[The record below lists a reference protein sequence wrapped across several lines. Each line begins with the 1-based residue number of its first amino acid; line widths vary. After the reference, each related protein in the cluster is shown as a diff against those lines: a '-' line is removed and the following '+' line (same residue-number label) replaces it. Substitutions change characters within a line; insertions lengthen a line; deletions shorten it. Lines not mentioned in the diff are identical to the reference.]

1 MKTWAIPDWD
11 SCVSSQCNFSFFPT
25 ACVTK
30 REPANQKR
38 RDRHAGLCA
47 SRESRSFLEKCR
59 APIKYP
65 NRHEIAAP
73 FLESQTVG
81 IFQSTDSHFEHIA
94 ISLYFFAFRRAL
106 RRRKPSKR
114 MRLSGR
120 DRTSSRRRGGFSGM
134 GVTTRGG
141 ARACVVDT
149 GSTATRANAPPAR
162 GAAHTG
168 AEREARGVVRDK
180 QRRGLEVAEGP
191 GATGATALLRD
202 RGAKRSADA
211 APLGAEAASNA
222 RRRAGEAV
230 TDVTSLPVRTH
241 PSRNEPTISR
251 LSLFFFSRPLA
262 RRSLS
267 PPPRDYLSPES
278 LD

>member
-1 MKTWAIPDWD
+1 M
-11 SCVSSQCNFSFFPT
+11 
-25 ACVTK
+25 
-30 REPANQKR
+30 
-38 RDRHAGLCA
+38 
-47 SRESRSFLEKCR
+47 
-59 APIKYP
+59 
-65 NRHEIAAP
+65 
-73 FLESQTVG
+73 G
-81 IFQSTDSHFEHIA
+81 IFQSTDSHLEHRA
-94 ISLYFFAFRRAL
+94 ISLYVFAFRRGL

-191 GATGATALLRD
+191 GATGATTLLRD

-251 LSLFFFSRPLA
+251 LSLFFFSSPLA

>member
-1 MKTWAIPDWD
+1 
-11 SCVSSQCNFSFFPT
+11 
-25 ACVTK
+25 
-30 REPANQKR
+30 
-38 RDRHAGLCA
+38 
-47 SRESRSFLEKCR
+47 
-59 APIKYP
+59 
-65 NRHEIAAP
+65 
-73 FLESQTVG
+73 
-81 IFQSTDSHFEHIA
+81 
-94 ISLYFFAFRRAL
+94 
-106 RRRKPSKR
+106 
-114 MRLSGR
+114 
-120 DRTSSRRRGGFSGM
+120 M

-230 TDVTSLPVRTH
+230 TDVTSLPVRH
-241 PSRNEPTISR
+241 SVPT
-251 LSLFFFSRPLA
+251 
-262 RRSLS
+262 RRSRTRSAEPCVPGGNIESS
-267 PPPRDYLSPES
+267 PRRREPVEAPRPSPGS
-278 LD
+278 SPRAPRPAWR

>member
-1 MKTWAIPDWD
+1 MGLLRFGALQFFVFPD
-11 SCVSSQCNFSFFPT
+11 CLRHL
-25 ACVTK
+25 
-30 REPANQKR
+30 REVANQKR
-38 RDRHAGLCA
+38 RSTATLA
-47 SRESRSFLEKCR
+47 SAPHVTRVHFWKKCR
-59 APIKYP
+59 APINIP
-65 NRHEIAAP
+65 IATKLRRLEVP
-73 FLESQTVG
+73 FLESRTVG
-81 IFQSTDSHFEHIA
+81 IFQSTDSHFGHRA
-94 ISLYFFAFRRAL
+94 ISRYFFAFRRAL

>member
-1 MKTWAIPDWD
+1 MCI
-11 SCVSSQCNFSFFPT
+11 
-25 ACVTK
+25 
-30 REPANQKR
+30 
-38 RDRHAGLCA
+38 RDR
-47 SRESRSFLEKCR
+47 
-59 APIKYP
+59 
-65 NRHEIAAP
+65 
-73 FLESQTVG
+73 
-81 IFQSTDSHFEHIA
+81 
-94 ISLYFFAFRRAL
+94 
-106 RRRKPSKR
+106 
-114 MRLSGR
+114 
-120 DRTSSRRRGGFSGM
+120 
-134 GVTTRGG
+134 
-141 ARACVVDT
+141 
-149 GSTATRANAPPAR
+149 
-162 GAAHTG
+162 
-168 AEREARGVVRDK
+168 

>member
-1 MKTWAIPDWD
+1 
-11 SCVSSQCNFSFFPT
+11 
-25 ACVTK
+25 
-30 REPANQKR
+30 
-38 RDRHAGLCA
+38 
-47 SRESRSFLEKCR
+47 
-59 APIKYP
+59 
-65 NRHEIAAP
+65 
-73 FLESQTVG
+73 
-81 IFQSTDSHFEHIA
+81 
-94 ISLYFFAFRRAL
+94 
-106 RRRKPSKR
+106 
-114 MRLSGR
+114 
-120 DRTSSRRRGGFSGM
+120 M

-241 PSRNEPTISR
+241 PSRNTHPPTHKATSQTKPKG
-251 LSLFFFSRPLA
+251 FA
-262 RRSLS
+262 RGSVRV
-267 PPPRDYLSPES
+267 PPHVLPGLGEGGAE
-278 LD
+278 

>member
-1 MKTWAIPDWD
+1 
-11 SCVSSQCNFSFFPT
+11 
-25 ACVTK
+25 
-30 REPANQKR
+30 
-38 RDRHAGLCA
+38 
-47 SRESRSFLEKCR
+47 
-59 APIKYP
+59 
-65 NRHEIAAP
+65 
-73 FLESQTVG
+73 
-81 IFQSTDSHFEHIA
+81 
-94 ISLYFFAFRRAL
+94 
-106 RRRKPSKR
+106 
-114 MRLSGR
+114 
-120 DRTSSRRRGGFSGM
+120 M

-149 GSTATRANAPPAR
+149 GSTATRANAPPAC